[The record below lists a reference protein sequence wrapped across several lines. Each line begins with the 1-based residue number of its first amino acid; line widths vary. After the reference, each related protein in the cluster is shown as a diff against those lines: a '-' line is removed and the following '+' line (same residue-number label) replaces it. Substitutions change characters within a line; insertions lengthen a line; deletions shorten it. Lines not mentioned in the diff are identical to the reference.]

1 MCVCVNRWRRFYIG
15 CDRCNEWFHGACVG
29 IEEKDAAHIESYLC
43 ARCRAAAPPSSTS
56 VEEPAALPTQQAPNA
71 GLADLPLDATRHT
84 IVQQMMKQLL
94 VYLLYCKFTYSYSK
108 FYLEIQ

>member
-1 MCVCVNRWRRFYIG
+1 MNGGSRFYIG

-43 ARCRAAAPPSSTS
+43 AQCRDAAPPPSTS
-56 VEEPAALPTQQAPNA
+56 VEEPAALPMQQAPSA
-71 GLADLPLDATRHT
+71 GLSDLLLDETRHT

-94 VYLLYCKFTYSYSK
+94 VCTNFCTLVILSQTK
-108 FYLEIQ
+108 